1 MAKIPSI
8 QKDDTIYLGIDVHEK
23 TYSISVFSE
32 GQQIHHQHSKASY
45 SVIHRLLERYKALP
59 VRAVY
64 EAGAFGYGLYDRLK
78 ADGVDAIVT
87 PPSKIPVVAG
97 DKVKTD
103 SRDSFK
109 LAQLLSVNMLG
120 AVTVPTQVI
129 REDRELLRTRDQLV
143 SERTRVFHQIQ
154 SKLRFHDLPLRC
166 KGQVTTLNRESL
178 LALPMALSVKRA
190 FEELLDLYQYLTTR
204 LKQFR
209 RWLLELAQSEK
220 YHAMIELLQSLPG
233 IGLMTAL
240 AWVLEVPPIQEFK
253 SADKLA
259 SFLGLTPSES
269 SSGGSRHQG
278 HITRCGNSKIRWLL
292 CECAWTAI
300 RKDKVIEEYYQR
312 IKRTRGAKRAI
323 VAVARKLSARIRA
336 VLIHQVPYA
345 VGTVQ

>member
-1 MAKIPSI
+1 
-8 QKDDTIYLGIDVHEK
+8 
-23 TYSISVFSE
+23 VFSQ
-32 GQQIHHQHSKASY
+32 GQQIHQQHSKASY
-45 SVIHRLLERYKALP
+45 SVIHRLLERYKGLP

-64 EAGAFGYGLYDRLK
+64 EAGAFGYGLHDKLK
-78 ADGVDAIVT
+78 ADGVDVIVT

-120 AVTVPTQVI
+120 AVTVPTQAT

-166 KGQVTTLNRESL
+166 KGQVTTLNREAL

-209 RWLLELAQSEK
+209 RWLLELAQSDK
-220 YHAMIELLQSLPG
+220 YHGMIKLLQSLPG
-233 IGLMTAL
+233 VGLMTAL
-240 AWVLEVPPIQEFK
+240 AWALEVPPIQEFR

-269 SSGGSRHQG
+269 SSGGSRRQG

-300 RKDKVIEEYYQR
+300 RKDKAIEEYYQR
-312 IKRTRGAKRAI
+312 IKRTRGGKRAV

-336 VLIHQVPYA
+336 ILIKQVPYA
-345 VGTVQ
+345 IGTVK